1 MTAPPVLDSNT
12 LLFALKWRYATKEFD
27 PAKKIPDE
35 TWKTLEQA
43 LVLTP
48 SSYGLQPWKFLVIQ
62 NPDLRARLRP
72 HANHQSQVTDC
83 SHFVVFAMR
92 KNRPFPA
99 ERKVPGLKVSD
110 ANKALTATAPVAPL
124 GSRIVSG
131 AKM

>member
-1 MTAPPVLDSNT
+1 MADVRAEAGNKTGSGGGVDFAGVPFLRG
-12 LLFALKWRYATKEFD
+12 LLAEEL
-27 PAKKIPDE
+27 
-35 TWKTLEQA
+35 
-43 LVLTP
+43 
-48 SSYGLQPWKFLVIQ
+48 
-62 NPDLRARLRP
+62 
-72 HANHQSQVTDC
+72 
-83 SHFVVFAMR
+83 FAMR